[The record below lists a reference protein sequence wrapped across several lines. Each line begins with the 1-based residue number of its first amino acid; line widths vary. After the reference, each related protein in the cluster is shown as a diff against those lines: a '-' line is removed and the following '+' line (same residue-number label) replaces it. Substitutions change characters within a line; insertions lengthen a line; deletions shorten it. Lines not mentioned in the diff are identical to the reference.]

1 MKLSHA
7 LLPSVVLS
15 LLAHAPKLH
24 GQTTLLAWDLTG
36 LNTTTSATAT
46 TKNGNLDS
54 TATLSRGAGAA
65 ASAGANSFRTVG
77 FQDNGIATTN
87 TDYFQFSISATAGYS
102 LSLSSITANFAGT
115 ASFAVTPGVTMQYA
129 YSTDGTNFTL
139 IGSSFAVVGTGTSAT
154 VDLSGFSSLQSL
166 AATADLTFRFYASGQ
181 TASGGWGFNSSATGN
196 NGLAVSGTLTALAT
210 PSLTWSGA
218 HNGTWDTSSLNFT
231 SGAAAWSNTTN
242 ATDKAIFPTASQ
254 SITVATGITAGSVQ
268 FDASGIALSGG
279 SLVNGNASSALT
291 AYVTNSTDTATVS
304 TSINDSGKGFTKDGA
319 GILAL
324 SGTQTDITGGISVT
338 NGTLQTDAG
347 TISGKNISN
356 SGTLELTAGT
366 YATGTITNAGT
377 LLKSGAGTVTINTAA
392 SGSGATTITGGTL
405 TTGINQGIAT
415 GALTISGGGTLD
427 LGTRDST
434 VASITLTGGSVSNAG
449 TLTLG
454 ASGALTTNA
463 SSSTATIVGTT
474 FALGTTSHTFSI
486 ADGAAA
492 SDLTISAGLTGTNAG
507 TLTKAG
513 NGTLTLTG
521 NNSTYAGNVT
531 LGTNSGILAVG
542 SATALGSGV
551 TKFNGGTLSG
561 NGSSLTLTG
570 NTYQLQ
576 GSGGTIAGSSNL
588 TLNGGWTDTGAS
600 NLILA
605 VTNTGNTTLAGGF
618 AITAAKTVT
627 TNVSTSLTISG
638 IISGAGSALTKSG
651 NGTLTLSGINTYTGN
666 TTISGGTLKLGASNV
681 IADAVNVI
689 VNSITAGTTALFDL
703 DGNSDTIGSLTFG
716 GSAATPTSTNN
727 LSTGLGALTIGG
739 TLTYDATNN
748 PLGSTL
754 SGNVALGGNRTFA
767 IGDSS
772 SAAIDLSVSA
782 NVTGSGSL
790 LTKTGSG
797 TLGLSGNNT
806 HSGGTLVRAG
816 TIAASSSNA
825 FGTGVTTIDNTATV
839 TLAAGLNVGS
849 NFTINSGGTL
859 RGLGGGATLG
869 GIINGPGGTLAGT
882 LTLAS
887 GSSIAPGSSPG
898 LLNIAGATT
907 FASGSTY
914 TWELNAFSTTSP
926 GTDFDQFVVAS
937 GGSLTLTAGA
947 FLAPSFTGT
956 ATSPTAGDTFWNTAQ
971 TWTVATN
978 SGGTITGSAFSVN
991 NSAWSVQ
998 GNFAT
1003 TLGTNEVLLTWT
1015 PSAIPEPSTY
1025 AAILGAVALGG
1036 AMWRRHRKPTIPPA

>member
-231 SGAAAWSNTTN
+231 SGAAAWSNTAN

-254 SITVATGITAGSVQ
+254 SITVATGITAVSVQ

-279 SLVNGNASSALT
+279 SLVNGNTTSALI
-291 AYVTNSTDTATVS
+291 AFVTNSTDTAAIS
-304 TSINDSGKGFTKDGA
+304 TAINDGGRGFAKDGA
-319 GILAL
+319 GVLAL
-324 SGTQTDITGGISVT
+324 SGTQTDITGGITVT

-347 TISGKNISN
+347 TISGKNVGN
-356 SGTLELTAGT
+356 NGTLELTTGT
-366 YATGTITNAGT
+366 YASGTITNAGT
-377 LLKSGAGTVTINTAA
+377 LLKSGSGTVTLNTAA

-405 TTGINQGIAT
+405 ATGINQGIAA
-415 GALTISGGGTLD
+415 GALTITGGGILD
-427 LGTRDST
+427 LGTRDAT
-434 VASITLTGGSVSNAG
+434 VASIALTGGSIANAG
-449 TLTLG
+449 VLTLG
-454 ASGALTTNA
+454 ASGALNTNA
-463 SSSTATIVGTT
+463 SSDTATITGTT
-474 FALGTTSHTFSI
+474 FALGNTPHTFTV
-486 ADGAAA
+486 ADGAAT
-492 SDLTISAGLTGTNAG
+492 SDLTIFAGLTGST
-507 TLTKAG
+507 TLTKSG
-513 NGTLTLTG
+513 TGTLTL
-521 NNSTYAGNVT
+521 S
-531 LGTNSGILAVG
+531 GTNSGFSGNISHGNGTITAAT
-542 SATALGSGV
+542 ATALGTGQ
-551 TKFNGGTLSG
+551 TNFNGGTLSG
-561 NGSSLTLTG
+561 PGTAITLTG
-570 NTYQLQ
+570 GTYQLQ
-576 GSGGTIAGSSNL
+576 GGGGTLAGTSDL
-588 TLNGGWTDTGAS
+588 TLNGAWTNSTAAS
-600 NLILA
+600 LTLN
-605 VTNTGNTTLAGGF
+605 VTNTGNTRIAGTFTSNG
-618 AITAAKTVT
+618 TNKTVT
-627 TNVSTSLTISG
+627 ANVGTNLTMSGVIS
-638 IISGAGSALTKSG
+638 SGTGFSLTKSG

-689 VNSITAGTTALFDL
+689 VNSLTAGTIALFDL
-703 DGNSDTIGSLTFG
+703 DGKSDTIGSLTFG